1 MSSILDLKSMNLGE
15 IEQIISSLSLPKFRA
30 KQIFGWLQK
39 GVENFEDMKNVP
51 KSVTEKLA
59 ENYYISY
66 AKIEKKFSS
75 NLDETVKYLFS
86 LYDGELIESVVMK
99 YKHGYSICVSSQVG
113 CNMGCKFCASTIGG
127 KSRNLTAG
135 EILSQVFSAQKDL
148 GVRISN
154 VVLMGMGEPLD
165 NFNQVMKFLE
175 LVGEEGGLNIGMRH
189 ISLST
194 CGVVDKIYELM
205 QKKLQITLSISLHAP
220 NDELRN
226 TIMPINKKYNV
237 KTLIKACREYTE
249 KTGRRISFEYAL
261 IKDFND
267 SAECAEQLKNLTSGM
282 IAHINL
288 IPANPVHKNKFEKPD
303 KTAVYKFC
311 ELLNSLGLN
320 ATVRRTLGADIDAS
334 CGQLR
339 AKHKNKD

>member
-39 GVENFEDMKNVP
+39 GVENFDEMKNVP
-51 KSVTEKLA
+51 HSVTEKLK

-75 NLDETVKYLFS
+75 QLDETVKYLFS

-127 KSRNLTAG
+127 KLRNLTAG
-135 EILSQVFSAQKDL
+135 EILSQIFSAQNDL

-165 NFNQVMKFLE
+165 NFDEVMKFLE
-175 LVGEEGGLNIGMRH
+175 LVGLEGGLNIGMRH

-205 QKKLQITLSISLHAP
+205 DKDLQITLSISLHAP

-237 KTLIKACREYTE
+237 KTLINACKEYTK
-249 KTGRRISFEYAL
+249 KTNRRISFEYAL

-267 SAECAEQLKNLTSGM
+267 SLECAQLLKDLLGGM

-303 KTAVYKFC
+303 KTSVYKFC
-311 ELLNSLGLN
+311 ELLNSKGLN

-339 AKHKNKD
+339 AKHKQ